1 MNGKN
6 IVKRVAAFLMTAVMV
21 LSLSGCELFARKTA
35 YDLYSGAVN
44 AMNEAGGFEAD
55 CKISVATSVA
65 SVDMSID
72 FNMNMQMNG
81 ENAKIYID
89 YVDDTE
95 MVTSLF
101 DGYTYLEIGDEIK
114 FKVKNED
121 DDEFMADEGILPTLT
136 EEMLEEV
143 ELVENEDGSTSF
155 TVEVS
160 YEDAEN
166 LLNLTE
172 EGMEVVPGSIMLSM
186 TFDENDVIKSMKLE
200 FDVSMEEEGV
210 AYTGTESIE
219 CEFINVGTAPE
230 IKLNYPED
238 EYIDMSGLS
247 DDILNDLA

>member
-6 IVKRVAAFLMTAVMV
+6 IVKRVAAFLMAAVMV

-65 SVDMSID
+65 SMDMSFD
-72 FNMNMQMNG
+72 FKVNIQMNDDDV
-81 ENAKIYID
+81 KISLD
-89 YVDDTE
+89 YLNDTE
-95 MVTSLF
+95 VVTAMV
-101 DGYTYLEIGDEIK
+101 DGYTYLELGDIK
-114 FKVKNED
+114 FKTQTEDGDEPMDNEV
-121 DDEFMADEGILPTLT
+121 ILPTLT

-200 FDVSMEEEGV
+200 FDVTMEEEGV
-210 AYTGTESIE
+210 AYTGTESVE
-219 CEFINVGTAPE
+219 CEFVNVGTAPE

-238 EYIDMSGLS
+238 EYMDMSGLS

>member
-6 IVKRVAAFLMTAVMV
+6 IVKRVAAFLMAAVMV

-65 SVDMSID
+65 SMDMSFD
-72 FNMNMQMNG
+72 FKVNIQMNG

-114 FKVKNED
+114 FKVKNE

-200 FDVSMEEEGV
+200 FDVNMEEEGV
-210 AYTGTESIE
+210 AYTGTESVE
-219 CEFINVGTAPE
+219 CEFVNVGTAPE

-238 EYIDMSGLS
+238 EYMDMSGLS

>member
-6 IVKRVAAFLMTAVMV
+6 IVKRVAAFLMAAVMV

-121 DDEFMADEGILPTLT
+121 DEFMADEGILPTLT

-200 FDVSMEEEGV
+200 FDVTMEEEGV
-210 AYTGTESIE
+210 AYTGTESVE
-219 CEFINVGTAPE
+219 CEFVNVGTAPE

-238 EYIDMSGLS
+238 EYMDMSGLS

>member
-210 AYTGTESIE
+210 AYTGTESVE
-219 CEFINVGTAPE
+219 CEFVNVGTAPE

-238 EYIDMSGLS
+238 EYMDMSGLS

>member
-200 FDVSMEEEGV
+200 FDVTMEEEGV
-210 AYTGTESIE
+210 AYTGTESVE
-219 CEFINVGTAPE
+219 CEFVNVGTAPE

-238 EYIDMSGLS
+238 EYMDMSGLS

>member
-6 IVKRVAAFLMTAVMV
+6 IVKRVAAFLMAAVMV

-219 CEFINVGTAPE
+219 CEFVNVGTAPE

-238 EYIDMSGLS
+238 EYMDMSGLS

>member
-6 IVKRVAAFLMTAVMV
+6 IVKRVAAFLMAAVMV

-65 SVDMSID
+65 SMDMSFD
-72 FNMNMQMNG
+72 FKVNIQINDDDV
-81 ENAKIYID
+81 KISLD
-89 YVDDTE
+89 YLNDTE
-95 MVTSLF
+95 VVTAMV
-101 DGYTYLEIGDEIK
+101 DGYTYLELGDIK
-114 FKVKNED
+114 FKTQTED
-121 DDEFMADEGILPTLT
+121 GDEPMDNEGILPTLT

-143 ELVENEDGSTSF
+143 EMVENEDGSTSF

-219 CEFINVGTAPE
+219 CEFVNVGTAPE

>member
-6 IVKRVAAFLMTAVMV
+6 IVKRVAAFLMAAVMV

-219 CEFINVGTAPE
+219 CEFVNVGTAPE

>member
-6 IVKRVAAFLMTAVMV
+6 IVKRVAAFLMAAVMV

-65 SVDMSID
+65 SMDMSFD
-72 FNMNMQMNG
+72 FKVNIQMNDDDV
-81 ENAKIYID
+81 KISLD
-89 YVDDTE
+89 YLNDTE
-95 MVTSLF
+95 VVTAMV
-101 DGYTYLEIGDEIK
+101 DGYTYLELGDIK
-114 FKVKNED
+114 FKTQTED
-121 DDEFMADEGILPTLT
+121 GDEPMDNEGILPTLT

-155 TVEVS
+155 TVEIS
-160 YEDAEN
+160 YEDAES

-172 EGMEVVPGSIMLSM
+172 EGMEVVPGSIVLSM

-200 FDVSMEEEGV
+200 FDVTMEEEGV
-210 AYTGTESIE
+210 AYTGTESVE

-230 IKLNYPED
+230 IKLNYSED
-238 EYIDMSGLS
+238 EYIDLSGLS

>member
-6 IVKRVAAFLMTAVMV
+6 IVKRVAAFLMAAVMV

-65 SVDMSID
+65 SMDMSFD
-72 FNMNMQMNG
+72 FKVNIQMNDDDV
-81 ENAKIYID
+81 KISLD
-89 YVDDTE
+89 YLNDTE
-95 MVTSLF
+95 VVTAMV
-101 DGYTYLEIGDEIK
+101 DGYTYLELGDIK
-114 FKVKNED
+114 FKTQTED

-200 FDVSMEEEGV
+200 FDVTMEEEGV

-219 CEFINVGTAPE
+219 CEFVNVGTAPE

-238 EYIDMSGLS
+238 EYMDMSGLS

>member
-1 MNGKN
+1 MIRKN
-6 IVKRVAAFLMTAVMV
+6 IVKRVAAFLAAAVMA
-21 LSLSGCELFARKTA
+21 LSLCGCELFARKTA
-35 YDLYSGAVN
+35 YEIYSEAVN
-44 AMNEAGGFEAD
+44 TMNEAGGFEAD
-55 CKISVATSVA
+55 CKISVAMSVT

-121 DDEFMADEGILPTLT
+121 DEFMADEGILPTLT

-155 TVEVS
+155 TVEIS
-160 YEDAEN
+160 YEDAES

-172 EGMEVVPGSIMLSM
+172 EGMEVVPDSIVLSM

-200 FDVSMEEEGV
+200 FDVTMEEEGV
-210 AYTGTESIE
+210 AYTGTESVE

-230 IKLNYPED
+230 IKLNYSED
-238 EYIDMSGLS
+238 EYIDLSGLS
-247 DDILNDLA
+247 DDILNDIA

>member
-121 DDEFMADEGILPTLT
+121 DEFMADEGILPTLT

-200 FDVSMEEEGV
+200 FDVTMEEEGV
-210 AYTGTESIE
+210 AYTGTESVE
-219 CEFINVGTAPE
+219 CEFVNVGTAPE

-238 EYIDMSGLS
+238 EYMDMSGLS

>member
-6 IVKRVAAFLMTAVMV
+6 IVKRVAAFLMAAVMV

-200 FDVSMEEEGV
+200 FDVTMEEEGV
-210 AYTGTESIE
+210 AYTGTESVE
-219 CEFINVGTAPE
+219 CEFVNVGTAPE

-238 EYIDMSGLS
+238 EYMDMSGLS